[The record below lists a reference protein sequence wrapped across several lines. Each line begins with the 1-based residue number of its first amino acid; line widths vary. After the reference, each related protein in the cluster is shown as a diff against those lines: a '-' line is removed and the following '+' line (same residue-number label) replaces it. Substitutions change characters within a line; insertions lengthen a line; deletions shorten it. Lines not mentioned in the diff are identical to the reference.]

1 MRKKKQVNRLISS
14 VIFSLVALS
23 ALSQTAANGRP
34 TLVVGITIDQL
45 RSDYIQLLQS
55 HFGENGFKR
64 LLREGVYIENAVFKI
79 ADVNKITSTALL
91 YTGAYPNVT
100 GITGEKLYDEAARKA
115 LAIFN
120 DSKYIGNATDETYSP
135 MALKVSTLS
144 DELRMDNNGIGSV
157 YAIAPDAQQ
166 ALAMA
171 GHAANGA
178 FWINEKT
185 GKWASSTFYKEFP
198 SPVML
203 RNLNHSISSRID
215 TLRWTPSISVN
226 DYPDIPLHRTL
237 FPFKYIFIGE
247 DKYVQF
253 KSSPLVNEEVT
264 SLAVDCIKDLKLG
277 KRSAVDMLNIAYTA
291 APYPYAE
298 DADRRIELQDEYIRL
313 DKELARLFATIDSTV
328 GKNAFIFVTSTGYFD
343 NTFATE
349 PRFNI
354 PSGEFSSKKAVSL
367 LNMYLM
373 AIYGNG
379 NWVSGYFNEQIFLN
393 DKLAK
398 EKNIPIEEL
407 RAKSGE
413 FLRRMSGVN
422 EAYTFDEILN
432 NPVGENLESL
442 HRSVYNET
450 AGDIYLEIAPG
461 WTVVDDL
468 HSQNPQSKQ
477 IRNNAVNTPIFILSP
492 NVEPQK
498 ISTPIDATL
507 LAPTVARLLRI
518 RSPNAACRMP
528 LAF

>member
-23 ALSQTAANGRP
+23 ALSQAASNGRP
-34 TLVVGITIDQL
+34 TLIVGITIDQL
-45 RSDYIQLLQS
+45 RSDYLQLLQS

-64 LLREGVYIENAVFKI
+64 LMRDGVYIENAVFRI
-79 ADVNKITSTALL
+79 ADANKITSTALL
-91 YTGAYPNVT
+91 YSGAFPNVT
-100 GITGEKLYDEAARKA
+100 GITGEKIYDKTANKA
-115 LAIFN
+115 SDIFN
-120 DSKYIGNATDETYSP
+120 DPKYIGNTTDETYSP

-144 DELRMDNNGIGSV
+144 DELRMDNNGIGCV
-157 YAIAPDAQQ
+157 YAIAPDPQQ
-166 ALAMA
+166 ALIMA

-178 FWINEKT
+178 FWINSET
-185 GKWASSTFYKEFP
+185 GKWASTTFYKEFP
-198 SPVML
+198 SAVML
-203 RNLNHSISSRID
+203 RNLNHPLSSRID
-215 TLRWTPSISVN
+215 TLHWTPAISVN

-237 FPFKYIFIGE
+237 FPFKYSFTGTG
-247 DKYVQF
+247 KYEQF

-264 SLAVDCIKDLKLG
+264 SLAVDCINDLKLG
-277 KRSAVDMLNIAYTA
+277 KRAAVDMLNVAYTA

-343 NTFATE
+343 STFATE

-354 PSGEFSSKKAVSL
+354 PTGEFSSKKAVSL

-379 NWVSGYFNEQIFLN
+379 NWVSGYFNEQIYLN

-432 NPVGENLESL
+432 NPVGENLECL

-492 NVEPQK
+492 DVEPQK

-518 RSPNAACRMP
+518 RSPNAARRMP
-528 LAF
+528 LAL

>member
-23 ALSQTAANGRP
+23 ALSQTVASGKP
-34 TLVVGITIDQL
+34 TLIVGITIDQL

-64 LLREGVYIENAVFKI
+64 LLRDGICIENAVFKI

-91 YTGAYPNVT
+91 YSGAFPNVN
-100 GITGEKLYDEAARKA
+100 GITGEMLYDEAAKKA
-115 LAIFN
+115 SKIFN
-120 DSKYIGNATDETYSP
+120 DTKYIGNTTDETYSP
-135 MALKVSTLS
+135 MALKVSTIS

-166 ALAMA
+166 ALIIA

-178 FWINEKT
+178 FWINGET
-185 GKWASSTFYKEFP
+185 GKWASTTFYKEFP
-198 SPVML
+198 SAVML
-203 RNLNHSISSRID
+203 RNLNHPLSSRID
-215 TLRWTPSISVN
+215 TLHWSPVISVN

-237 FPFKYIFIGE
+237 FPFRYTFSGK
-247 DKYVQF
+247 DKYEQF
-253 KSSPLVNEEVT
+253 KSSALVNEEVT
-264 SLAVDCIKDLKLG
+264 SLAVDCINDLKLG
-277 KRSAVDMLNIAYTA
+277 KRAAVDMLNVAYTA

-313 DKELARLFATIDSTV
+313 DKELARLFASIDGAT
-328 GKNAFIFVTSTGYFD
+328 GGNAFVFVASTGYFD

-393 DKLAK
+393 EKLAK

-432 NPVGENLESL
+432 NPVGENLECL

-450 AGDIYLEIAPG
+450 AGDVYLEIAPG
-461 WTVVDDL
+461 WTIVDDFN
-468 HSQNPQSKQ
+468 SQTPASKQ
-477 IRNNAVNTPIFILSP
+477 VRGNAVNTPIFILSP
-492 NVEPQK
+492 GVEPQK
-498 ISTPIDATL
+498 ISTPVDATL

-518 RSPNAACRMP
+518 RSPNAAKRMP
-528 LAF
+528 IAF

>member
-1 MRKKKQVNRLISS
+1 MRNKKQINKIVSS
-14 VIFSLVALS
+14 VICSLVVLS

-34 TLVVGITIDQL
+34 TLIVGITIDQL
-45 RSDYIQLLQS
+45 RTDYIQLLQS

-64 LLREGVYIENAVFKI
+64 LLRDGVYIENAVFGI
-79 ADVNKITSTALL
+79 ADVNKVTSTALL
-91 YTGAYPNVT
+91 YSGAFPNVT
-100 GITGEKLYDEAARKA
+100 GITGEMLYDDVARKSKK
-115 LAIFN
+115 IFH
-120 DSKYIGNATDETYSP
+120 DPKYIGNTTDETYSP
-135 MALKVSTLS
+135 MALKVSTIS
-144 DELRMDNNGIGSV
+144 DELRMDNNGIGCV

-166 ALAMA
+166 ALIMA

-178 FWINEKT
+178 FWISDKT
-185 GKWASSTFYKEFP
+185 GKWASTTFYKEFP
-198 SPVML
+198 SAVML
-203 RNLNHSISSRID
+203 RNLNHPLSARID
-215 TLRWTPSISVN
+215 TMRWSPVKNVN

-237 FPFKYIFIGE
+237 FPFKYSFMGE
-247 DKYVQF
+247 DKYGQF

-264 SLAVDCIKDLKLG
+264 SLAVDCINDLKLG
-277 KRSAVDMLNIAYTA
+277 KRAAVDMLNIAYTA
-291 APYPYAE
+291 APYPYSE

-313 DKELARLFATIDSTV
+313 DKELAKLFATIDSTV

-379 NWVSGYFNEQIFLN
+379 NWVNGYFNEQIFLN
-393 DKLAK
+393 EKLAK

-407 RAKSGE
+407 REKSGE

-432 NPVGENLESL
+432 NPVGDNIEQL

-468 HSQNPQSKQ
+468 NIPSPPQKQ
-477 IRNNAVNTPIFILSP
+477 VRDNAVATPIFIISP
-492 NVEPQK
+492 DVEPQK

-518 RSPNAACRMP
+518 RSPNAAGGMP
-528 LAF
+528 LSF